1 LPLQDRRAVVKF
13 YMKKLLFIGASL
25 LLLSVLIVYLNQEKD
40 MKVKLRLGD
49 NSYMDDVSII
59 QKKEGIVKW
68 ILNAKK
74 AVFLTSN
81 DVKLDSLKIIFPE
94 KELTLTSNGGMY
106 DIENRNLKIDGNIN
120 AFTKDY
126 EIVANTLLWDSSK
139 NEILSE
145 EKVQIMGKKF
155 FAEGDNLTATTDK
168 ATLNKNVKAVFY
180 GK

>member
-1 LPLQDRRAVVKF
+1 
-13 YMKKLLFIGASL
+13 MKKLLFVCASFFL
-25 LLLSVLIVYLNQEKD
+25 LAVLIVYLNQEKD
-40 MKVKLRLGD
+40 AKIKLGPGD
-49 NSYMDDVSII
+49 SSYMDEVSIT
-59 QKKEGIVKW
+59 QKKAGLVKW
-68 ILNAKK
+68 RLNAEK

-81 DVKLDSLKIIFPE
+81 YVKLDNLKIIFPE
-94 KELTLTSNGGMY
+94 KELTLTSNSGMY

-126 EIVANTLLWDSSK
+126 EIVASTLFWDSSK
-139 NEILSE
+139 NEILSD
-145 EKVQIMGKKF
+145 EKVKIVGKKF

>member
-1 LPLQDRRAVVKF
+1 MVKF
-13 YMKKLLFIGASL
+13 YMKKLLFVCASL
-25 LLLSVLIVYLNQEKD
+25 FLLTILIVYLNQEKD
-40 MKVKLRLGD
+40 AKIKLRLGD
-49 NSYMDDVSII
+49 NSHMDDVSIT
-59 QKKEGIVKW
+59 QKKAGLVKW
-68 ILNAKK
+68 ILNAEK

-81 DVKLDSLKIIFPE
+81 DVKLDNLKIIFPE

-126 EIVANTLLWDSSK
+126 EIVASTLFWDSSK
-139 NEILSE
+139 NEILSDE
-145 EKVQIMGKKF
+145 RVQIVGKKF